1 MQYVILGLLLQGPL
15 SLYDLHKHFT
25 ASVSLFY
32 SASYGSLKRALS
44 VLVDAGH
51 VQTTEAPVGARR
63 RTLHT
68 ITPAGREAWRTWMHE
83 PVTASLVDTVVLAKV
98 FFLDG
103 LQQSERG
110 AVVATLLERVDRDL
124 ERLRAVESTLSTEPV
139 PEDLRDTYRYRGA
152 TLDFGIRSYELMQRW
167 LVEVRDT

>member
-1 MQYVILGLLLQGPL
+1 MQYVILGLLLQGPM
-15 SLYDLHKHFT
+15 SLYDLHKQFT

-44 VLVDAGH
+44 TLIDAGH
-51 VQTTEAPVGARR
+51 VQTTDAPVGARP

-68 ITPAGREAWRTWMHE
+68 ITPAGRDAWRAWMHQ

-103 LQQSERG
+103 LEESERSE
-110 AVVATLLERVDRDL
+110 VLATLLERVDHDL
-124 ERLRAVESTLSTEPV
+124 ARLRAVESTIDAEPV
-139 PEDLRDTYRYRGA
+139 PEGLRDTYRYRGA
-152 TLDFGIRSYELMQRW
+152 TLDFGIRSYELMQQW
-167 LVEVRDT
+167 LLEVRDT